1 MSLIDA
7 GPRAGADAQLAK
19 APTGIAGLFI
29 RPGYAIDKVGAKRVV
44 LDTLEALFAGL
55 GDGPTVRANLRRL
68 SEVHLAGRH
77 AIEVIDLVRNPG
89 LAACD
94 RIVAIPT
101 LVRRLPAPIKRIV
114 GNLADTEKT
123 LIGLEIRAPAL

>member
-19 APTGIAGLFI
+19 APTGIAGLDAILFGGLPAG
-29 RPGYAIDKVGAKRVV
+29 RPTLIAGAAAI
-44 LDTLEALFAGL
+44 
-55 GDGPTVRANLRRL
+55 ANLRRL
-68 SEVHLAGRH
+68 CEVHLAGRH

-89 LAACD
+89 LAARD
-94 RIVAIPT
+94 QIVAIPT
-101 LVRRLPAPIKRIV
+101 VVRRLPAPIKRII